1 MGTCW
6 IDFEPLGR
14 RAECVAG
21 ETLLDAARRAGVALV
36 AICGGAGTCGRCR
49 VRVLAGEVSPPSAT
63 EIQKL
68 GADAVAEGMRL
79 ACQVHVQAGV
89 KVYVPADSL
98 STTQR
103 LQVEGEAVQV
113 VPNPPVIACPVE
125 LPPATLTDLRADAVR
140 LRDAVSEA
148 QGIADVAVD
157 FAVLQ
162 SLPEVVRAQD
172 WRGTAYVRRAGGRAE
187 VVALGAPGR
196 KPLGLAVDLGTT
208 KIAAHLVD
216 LETGRSLA
224 ADGVMNPQITFGDD
238 VMARIGYA
246 MRGEEK
252 ALELQTAAVQAI
264 YGLAR
269 SLCEKVGRAP
279 EEIVET
285 VVVGNTAM
293 HHLFLGLPVGQLG
306 MAPYVPAESAA
317 LDVKAR
323 DIGLAIAPGAY
334 VHLLPNVA
342 GFVGADHVAMLLGTR
357 IPDMEGVVLGLDIGT
372 NTELV
377 LKTPSRLI
385 SCSTA
390 SGPAFEGAH
399 IRHGM
404 RAASGAIEWVSV
416 DDSYVYW
423 QTVDNAPPIGICG
436 SGVLDAVAA
445 LRRAGVLTP
454 SGRMLTDHP
463 RVMRGNHGLEFI
475 LATPDESGYGTPIV
489 LTHGD
494 VSAIQLAKGAI
505 RAGID
510 LLMAEAGIGVQDL
523 DRVILAG
530 AFGTYLSVDS
540 ILEIGLLPPVPAAKV
555 QQVGNAAAVGARLA
569 LVSLDERERARAIAS
584 RAEYLELTTV
594 PEFPDAFAKAMRLA
608 P

>member
-14 RAECVAG
+14 RAECTAG
-21 ETLLDAARRAGVALV
+21 ETLLDAARRAGVALT
-36 AICGGAGTCGRCR
+36 AICGGTGTCGRCR
-49 VRVLAGEVSPPSAT
+49 VRVAAGEVSPPSET
-63 EIQKL
+63 EIEKL
-68 GADAVAEGMRL
+68 GADAIAQGMRL
-79 ACQVHVQAGV
+79 ACQARVQAGV

-98 STTQR
+98 GTTQR

-113 VPNPPVIACPVE
+113 VPNPPVVACPVE
-125 LPPATLTDLRADAVR
+125 LPPATLTDLRADAMR
-140 LRDAVSEA
+140 LRAAVSETY
-148 QGIADVAVD
+148 GFADVAVD
-157 FAVLQ
+157 FAALR
-162 SLPEVVRAQD
+162 SLPHTVRAQD
-172 WRGTAYVRRAGGRAE
+172 WRGTAYVRRVGGRAE
-187 VVALGAPGR
+187 IVAVGMPGQ

-216 LETGRSLA
+216 LETGQSLA

-238 VMARIGYA
+238 VMARISYA
-246 MRGEEK
+246 MRGKER
-252 ALELQTAAVQAI
+252 ALELQTTVVQAI
-264 YGLAR
+264 YDLAR
-269 SLCEKVGRAP
+269 RLCERVGRAP
-279 EEIVET
+279 EEIVEA

-293 HHLFLGLPVGQLG
+293 HHLFLGLPVDQLG
-306 MAPYVPAESAA
+306 TAPYVPAESAA
-317 LDVKAR
+317 LDVKAH
-323 DIGLAIAPGAY
+323 DIGLRIAPGAY

-399 IRHGM
+399 IRDGM
-404 RAASGAIEWVSV
+404 RASPGAIEWVSV
-416 DDSYVYW
+416 DDCCVYW
-423 QTVDNAPPIGICG
+423 QTVDGAPPIGICG

-454 SGRMLTDHP
+454 AGRMLDHP
-463 RVMRGNHGLEFI
+463 RVQRGKDGPEFI
-475 LATPDESGYGTPIV
+475 LVSEDESGDHGAIG
-489 LTHGD
+489 LTRKD

-510 LLMAEAGIGVQDL
+510 LLMAEAGVGAQDL
-523 DRVILAG
+523 DKVILAG

-540 ILEIGLLPPVPAAKV
+540 ILEIGLLPPVPADIV

-569 LVSLDERERARAIAS
+569 LVSLDERERARAIAA
-584 RAEYLELTTV
+584 RADYLELTAL
-594 PEFPDAFAKAMRLA
+594 PQFQDAFAKAMLLS